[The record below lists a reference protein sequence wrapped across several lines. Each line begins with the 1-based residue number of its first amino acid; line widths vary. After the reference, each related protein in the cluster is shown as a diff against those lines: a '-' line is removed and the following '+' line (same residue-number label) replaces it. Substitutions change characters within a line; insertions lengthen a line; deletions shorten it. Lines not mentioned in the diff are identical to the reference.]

1 MSNTSPRLLV
11 TGASGQLGR
20 RVVELL
26 LAQEIG
32 NIIATTRNPEGLADL
47 AARGVDVRK
56 ADFDEEEGLAEAFAG
71 AERLL
76 LMSTDAVGQPG
87 KRFLQHNAA
96 IDAAAKAGV
105 KHLVYTS
112 LTHPVTD
119 SPVLLA
125 PDHIKTELALEA
137 SGLSYTAL
145 RNNLYADLLLMSLP
159 AAIGMGQLFSAAGEG
174 GAAYVTREDCARAAA
189 AALSSDFEGKRQLE
203 ISGPQV
209 VTYAA
214 LAEMASELSST
225 KVTHVPIQPHV
236 LKAGMIQNGVPEVIA
251 DLMVS
256 FEEGMAK
263 GLFAPATDAVAELTG
278 EQPMTVKSF
287 LESHRDALV
296 AP

>member
-26 LAQEIG
+26 LAQGIS

-56 ADFDEEEGLAEAFAG
+56 ADFDEEGLAEAFAG
-71 AERLL
+71 AERRLL
-76 LMSTDAVGQPG
+76 VSTDAVGQPG

-137 SGLSYTAL
+137 SGLGYTAL
-145 RNNLYADLLLMSLP
+145 RNNLYTDLLLMSLP
-159 AAIGMGQLFSAAGEG
+159 AAIGMGQLFSAAGEE

-296 AP
+296 TP

>member
-26 LAQEIG
+26 LAQGIS

-76 LMSTDAVGQPG
+76 LVSTDAVGQPG

-137 SGLSYTAL
+137 SGLGYTAL
-145 RNNLYADLLLMSLP
+145 RNNLYTDLLLMSLP
-159 AAIGMGQLFSAAGEG
+159 AAIGMGQLFSAAGEE

-296 AP
+296 TP